1 MGTLM
6 GRIAETGTV
15 TIERGGKT
23 YRGTWTLESARSPET
38 RMLTL
43 TTEAGSKCTQLGS
56 LPPGTLARMLLG
68 EIVREQASK
77 A

>member
-1 MGTLM
+1 MS
-6 GRIAETGTV
+6 RIAHTGTV
-15 TIERGGKT
+15 TITAGDKT
-23 YRGTWTLESARSPET
+23 HHGTWTLESARRHET

-56 LPPGTLARMLLG
+56 LPPDTLARMLLG